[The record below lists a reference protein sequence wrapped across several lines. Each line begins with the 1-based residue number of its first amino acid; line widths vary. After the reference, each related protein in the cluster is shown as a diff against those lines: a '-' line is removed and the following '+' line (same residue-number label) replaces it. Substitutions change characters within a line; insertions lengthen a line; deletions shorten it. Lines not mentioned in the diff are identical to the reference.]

1 MKIEILPEANEDLI
15 AGFRFYERQSGGLG
29 FYFLD
34 SLFSDIDSLLIYSG
48 IHPIVFGSHRC
59 FSRRF
64 PFAIYYVVEAGTI
77 RVQAVYDCRRNPAR
91 IRRRLKSP

>member
-15 AGFRFYERQSGGLG
+15 AGFHFYERQSGGLG

-34 SLFSDIDSLLIYSG
+34 SLFSDIDSLLIYGG

-59 FSRRF
+59 LSRRF
-64 PFAIYYVVEAGTI
+64 PFAIYYVIEDVAI
-77 RVQAVYDCRRNPAR
+77 HVQAIYDCRKNPAK
-91 IRRRLKSP
+91 IRRRLKKR